1 MTDLDLD
8 EAVLAGLA
16 ERIERGGLM
25 DLSDWRSVI
34 LALMRDREGLRAR
47 NAEVAYLR
55 EQRDKALARVREL
68 EAERDEARRERDNYA
83 GVIKARVADT
93 HPKWV
98 EYLATS
104 CALREVAVRAHKA
117 MENMLTEPWPRKTG
131 TDTIQPGTLRYPDDV
146 DPRKMKP

>member
-1 MTDLDLD
+1 MTDLDPD

-68 EAERDEARRERDNYA
+68 EREQ
-83 GVIKARVADT
+83 RVKKEL
-93 HPKWV
+93 P
-98 EYLATS
+98 
-104 CALREVAVRAHKA
+104 
-117 MENMLTEPWPRKTG
+117 TG

-146 DPRKMKP
+146 DPSKLTP